1 MLSPALQLLFDQLN
15 GRRDDLTPYEEMLH
29 KELLDLLPGPGT
41 QGSEFQGAAHVAGS
55 REFPSDIVRRRGDT
69 AGGAGGL
76 GGALRKGVDRGTS
89 FGREAGRSGDSGLP
103 LLQINCKETNCP
115 NKKRK

>member
-41 QGSEFQGAAHVAGS
+41 QGSEFQGGAQVAGS
-55 REFPSDIVRRRGDT
+55 RE
-69 AGGAGGL
+69 
-76 GGALRKGVDRGTS
+76 
-89 FGREAGRSGDSGLP
+89 
-103 LLQINCKETNCP
+103 
-115 NKKRK
+115 